1 MEVMEVAEAEL
12 MEDFV
17 SKKCCKRTLRTVL
30 YNFRDFRDFH
40 GLR

>member
-1 MEVMEVAEAEL
+1 MEVMEVVEAEL

-17 SKKCCKRTLRTVL
+17 SKKCCKRALRTVL
-30 YNFRDFRDFH
+30 YNFHDFHDFH